1 MIAERIPQLD
11 SLTPSE
17 KRMLAAELL
26 DEANLQD
33 NLSADPPR
41 ELLDALERT
50 VEFNL
55 QSPGKLSTWEEVRAR
70 LKRSRDG

>member
-1 MIAERIPQLD
+1 
-11 SLTPSE
+11 
-17 KRMLAAELL
+17 MLAAELL